1 MSIQKE
7 KCFNT
12 DMSVLCFENTKEG
25 CLKTDWPRVVAGREG
40 RDFLK
45 EMMVKVSLEEH
56 IRARESD
63 GGAASG
69 GDGGSGDDK
78 ETENRPRGHVFS
90 FSVYE
95 FLKHSVVTIR
105 ASLVAQLVK
114 NPPAMQKTWV

>member
-1 MSIQKE
+1 MAK
-7 KCFNT
+7 
-12 DMSVLCFENTKEG
+12 
-25 CLKTDWPRVVAGREG
+25 A
-40 RDFLK
+40 
-45 EMMVKVSLEEH
+45 SLEEH

-63 GGAASG
+63 GGAESG

-78 ETENRPRGHVFS
+78 ETENRHVFS
-90 FSVYE
+90 FSFYE